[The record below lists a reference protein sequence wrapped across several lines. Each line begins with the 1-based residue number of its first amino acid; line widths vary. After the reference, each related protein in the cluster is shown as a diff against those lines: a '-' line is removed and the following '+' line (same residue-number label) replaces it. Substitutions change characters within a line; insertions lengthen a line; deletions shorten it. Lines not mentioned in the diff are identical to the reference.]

1 MTVVSAM
8 EAAMTV
14 AINSTLMHTS
24 SGTLRSRL

>member
-8 EAAMTV
+8 EAAMM